1 MAGIKYKRLES
12 ASASL
17 PMPFRIYST
26 GEKVLTEN
34 ETERSQDMKNPFVEL
49 IWGISGIGEVTLY
62 GEVFQIRENDVFYYL
77 PGEPHFFRSLSPEW
91 KSRWLCFDG
100 PFAEAVMLSY
110 RYPRLQSSCTFPED
124 LFRRIDQ

>member
-34 ETERSQDMKNPFVEL
+34 ETERSQDMKNQFVEL

-62 GEVFQIRENDVFYYL
+62 GEVFQIRENEVFYYL
-77 PGEPHFFRSLSPEW
+77 PGEPHFFRVP
-91 KSRWLCFDG
+91 
-100 PFAEAVMLSY
+100 
-110 RYPRLQSSCTFPED
+110 
-124 LFRRIDQ
+124 FRRICSGGSIRESVIRIPSRSGRWRD